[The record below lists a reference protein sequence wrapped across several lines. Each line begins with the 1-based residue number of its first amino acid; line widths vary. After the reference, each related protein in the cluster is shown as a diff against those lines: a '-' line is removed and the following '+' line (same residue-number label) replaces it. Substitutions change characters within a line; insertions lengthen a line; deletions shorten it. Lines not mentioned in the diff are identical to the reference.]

1 MAQFGLTSVTS
12 AINFPTK
19 IIIIF
24 PDNHPSIEST
34 KTELTAKFGKHQWVI
49 RLEPEN
55 MF

>member
-19 IIIIF
+19 VILIIF

-34 KTELTAKFGKHQWVI
+34 
-49 RLEPEN
+49 
-55 MF
+55 